1 MIYKFTK
8 YDGHKYSF
16 GLTNKNQYNSN
27 YISLRPV
34 FKWKNERYKFL
45 KGLEILISQGIDV
58 FTAIQV
64 LKDSNEYKKERKT
77 IEQIYNHM
85 SNGESFYNSLKKS
98 TDLPD
103 YYLTLIKVAELT
115 DDLLEP
121 LSEAN
126 KMRDRSALIK
136 KKLEGAISYPIFLA
150 LISLIML
157 IVMSNVVLPMFQS
170 LFESFE
176 TELPLIT
183 KITINL
189 GRFFTD
195 NLVGIVIFFVVMS
208 VLLVLLK
215 AVSVGYYI
223 FVERYKFRYSILRKI
238 RQDRFHEMFF
248 KKFYIL
254 YSRLENTSEVIKYI
268 ALSEDNIFLRIN
280 LLKLNKGIKMGKN
293 FVDIASDST
302 VFNEFSTALFTGV
315 STTESMKTVSKNLS
329 IHYEKSLDN
338 RIEVLTRWAS
348 PIATIIVGVI
358 IGLMA
363 LGLILPVFSLSAVI

>member
-8 YDGHKYSF
+8 YDGNKYSF
-16 GLTNKNQYNSN
+16 GLTNNNRYNSN

-34 FKWKNERYKFL
+34 FKWKNEKYKFL
-45 KGLEILISQGIDV
+45 KGLEILIAQGIDV

-77 IEQIYNHM
+77 IEQIYKHM
-85 SNGESFYNSLKKS
+85 SNGESFYSSLKKS

-126 KMRDRSALIK
+126 KMRDRNTHIK
-136 KKLEGAISYPIFLA
+136 RKLEGAISYPIFLA
-150 LISLIML
+150 LISIIML
-157 IVMSNVVLPMFQS
+157 IIMSNVVLPMFQS
-170 LFESFE
+170 LFDSFE

-183 KITINL
+183 KITISM
-189 GRFFTD
+189 GKFFTD
-195 NLVGIVIFFVVMS
+195 NLVGIVIFFFVLS

-223 FVERYKFRYSILRKI
+223 FVEKYKFRYSILKKI

-254 YSRLENTSEVIKYI
+254 YSRLENTSEVIKHI

-293 FVDIASDST
+293 FVDIASESN

-315 STTESMKTVSKNLS
+315 SITESMKTVSKNLS
-329 IHYEKSLDN
+329 IHYERSLDN

-348 PIATIIVGVI
+348 PIATIIVGGI

-363 LGLILPVFSLSAVI
+363 LGLILPVFSLSSVI